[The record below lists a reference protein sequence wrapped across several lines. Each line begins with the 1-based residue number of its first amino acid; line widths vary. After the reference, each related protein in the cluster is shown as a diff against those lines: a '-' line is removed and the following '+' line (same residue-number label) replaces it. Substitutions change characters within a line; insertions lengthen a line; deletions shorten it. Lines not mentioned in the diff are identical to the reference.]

1 MVGSPALRVCCGLT
15 FATLACI
22 ACKKANSLEGTWI
35 GGAMGNI
42 TFSGNNFSMDGQI
55 PGGGQCTFS
64 GNFTLNGDQ
73 LNLLPSDVKIKGK
86 DPSQQAAIDQR
97 IEQFKPQI
105 LKVVTD
111 ENPVIVTWKD
121 EDHLTMKPKTMKERE
136 LERVEISGAS
146 KQD

>member
-1 MVGSPALRVCCGLT
+1 
-15 FATLACI
+15 
-22 ACKKANSLEGTWI
+22 
-35 GGAMGNI
+35 MGNI